1 VLLQRGA
8 LVARTRRRTHWRR
21 AQITLTL
28 DRDAGELSFAV
39 NQAPPFV
46 LTGVAAGLRPVVA
59 LKAVG
64 DRCASSPLPP
74 VLTGHVSSLPP
85 VQSGHV
91 SSLPPVLTGHV
102 SVASHSS
109 TPRPSR
115 STRTKVPPPLV
126 LSGHAASPTPY

>member
-1 VLLQRGA
+1 MLLQRGA

-85 VQSGHV
+85 V
-91 SSLPPVLTGHV
+91 LTGHV